1 MLDPDF
7 ILCELLPVPP
17 EVATRAAAEISG
29 CETCSERT
37 EIPFN
42 WILGDVMN
50 RHGMFE
56 FAER

>member
-1 MLDPDF
+1 MNIIKVFSFQLTSISLFPLNVF
-7 ILCELLPVPP
+7 PSRLMMVP
-17 EVATRAAAEISG
+17 
-29 CETCSERT
+29 T